1 MQKINFLPQVKL
13 WNAAEFASRPIW
25 DTSLVGGNLTYDANA
40 NRFAVTLLNDK
51 TQDPEWRYLLTTDS
65 SVDNGVTGI
74 RLYNGP
80 SAFVDKFAT
89 DNGLIDVIVGSPYN
103 DSTNPLA
110 TMADV
115 QAAVE
120 GSSILGLNMDSSHIH
135 IDASYLHLKSDS
147 SHPYFD
153 GGDEPNSK
161 VNPLAT
167 VETVEALRIDV
178 SSAISDISNAISGL
192 GDLFKLEAVYDASF
206 IEEHPTII
214 NFGDLLN
221 YLAGRTPNPLDNY
234 ERGSVLI
241 FGDEEWVLINDQ
253 NPASANSWE
262 LLGTIG
268 APDAYVTS
276 FGGQTGAIT
285 LSNSFFMNGKQLN
298 LETASDTSLGGVM
311 TGHSTGLENSNYI
324 FDLKVGGKAVS
335 DASRGYVS
343 IPIVTGAAA
352 DASYGLVPNTALS
365 GSTHIYTVTLDPST
379 LSNVGVSYNQI
390 KSVNI
395 THSIGT
401 DNLIISVYKVR
412 AGVERSGRQLVY
424 VDEIISG
431 HSSILVDFGSADAF
445 IGCQDEKN
453 GGYLGYVVVIAAS
466 ASAIDLNDDS
476 GTSFSANVN
485 SFTTNTEPGN

>member
-40 NRFAVTLLNDK
+40 NRFAVTLLNEK
-51 TQDPEWRYLLTTDS
+51 THEPEWRYLLTTDS

-80 SAFVDKFAT
+80 TAFVDKFAS
-89 DNGLIDVIVGSPYN
+89 DNGLIEILVGSPYN
-103 DSTNPLA
+103 DSSNPLA

-115 QAAVE
+115 QSAVE

-153 GGDEPNSK
+153 GGDESGSK

-167 VETVEALRIDV
+167 VGTVEAVKDELNG
-178 SSAISDISNAISGL
+178 AISDISNAISSL

-214 NFGDLLN
+214 NFSELLN
-221 YLAGRTPNPLDNY
+221 YLREQSPNPLNDY
-234 ERGSVLI
+234 EKGSVLI

-262 LLGTIG
+262 LLGTIS

-285 LSNSFFMNGKQLN
+285 ISNSFFMNGKQLN

-324 FDLKVGGKAVS
+324 FDLKVGGKAVA

-343 IPIVTGAAA
+343 IPIVTGAAG

-379 LSNVGVSYNQI
+379 LSNVGVAYNQI
-390 KSVNI
+390 KSVKI
-395 THSIGT
+395 DHTIGT
-401 DNLIISVYKVR
+401 DDLVINVYKSR
-412 AGVERSGRQLVY
+412 TGTSQRNGRQLVY

-431 HSSILVDFGSADAF
+431 PTSILVDFGSAEAF
-445 IGCQDEKN
+445 IGCQDRVN
-453 GGYLGYVVVIAAS
+453 NDGDYLGYVVVIAAS
-466 ASAIDLNDDS
+466 TSAVDLNGDA
-476 GTSFSANVN
+476 GTSFTA
-485 SFTTNTEPGN
+485 NTEAE

>member
-13 WNAAEFASRPIW
+13 WNAAEFASRPVW

-51 TQDPEWRYLLTTDS
+51 TQVPEWRYLLTTDS

-80 SAFVDKFAT
+80 TAFVDKFAG
-89 DNGLIDVIVGSPYN
+89 DNGLIEVLVGSPY
-103 DSTNPLA
+103 SESGEPNPLA

-115 QAAVE
+115 KAAFE
-120 GSSILGLNMDSSHIH
+120 GASILGLNMDSSHIH
-135 IDASYLHLKSDS
+135 SDSSFLHLKSDF

-153 GGDEPNSK
+153 GGDGPTDE

-167 VETVEALRIDV
+167 VETVDALRQDV
-178 SSAISDISNAISGL
+178 SNAISDISTAISSL
-192 GDLFKLEAVYDASF
+192 GDLFKLEDVFDASF
-206 IEEHPTII
+206 IEQHSLS

-221 YLAGRTPNPLDNY
+221 YLNTQSPSPLSDY

-241 FGDEEWVLINDQ
+241 YGNEEWVLINDQ

-262 LLGTIG
+262 LLGTISS
-268 APDAYVTS
+268 PDAYVTS

-311 TGHSTGLENSNYI
+311 TGHSTGLDGSNYI
-324 FDLKVGGKAVS
+324 FDLKVGGKAAA

-343 IPIVTGAAA
+343 IPIVTGATT

-379 LSNVGVSYNQI
+379 LSDVGVIYRQI
-390 KSVNI
+390 KSVKI
-395 THSIGT
+395 THTIGT
-401 DNLIISVYKVR
+401 DDLVISVYKVR
-412 AGVERSGRQLVY
+412 AGNGERNGRQLVY

-431 HSSILVDFGSADAF
+431 PNSILVDFGSADAF
-445 IGCQDEKN
+445 IGCQDEKS
-453 GGYLGYVVVIAAS
+453 GQYLGYIVVIAAS

-476 GTSFSANVN
+476 GTSFTANA
-485 SFTTNTEPGN
+485 EAD

>member
-51 TQDPEWRYLLTTDS
+51 TQNPEWRYLLTTDS

-80 SAFVDKFAT
+80 TAFVDKFAG
-89 DNGLIDVIVGSPYN
+89 DNGLIEVLVGSPY
-103 DSTNPLA
+103 SEGGEPNPLA

-115 QAAVE
+115 KAAFE
-120 GSSILGLNMDSSHIH
+120 GASILGLNMDSSHIH
-135 IDASYLHLKSDS
+135 SDSSFLHLKSDS
-147 SHPYFD
+147 SNPYFD
-153 GGDEPNSK
+153 GGDEPGSK

-167 VETVEALRIDV
+167 VATVEAVKTELNN
-178 SSAISDISNAISGL
+178 AISDISNAISSL
-192 GDLFKLEAVYDASF
+192 GDLFKLEAIYDASF
-206 IEEHPTII
+206 IEQHPTIT
-214 NFGDLLN
+214 NFGELLN
-221 YLAGRTPNPLDNY
+221 YLREQTPNPLTDY

-241 FGDEEWVLINDQ
+241 FGDEEWVLIDDS

-335 DASRGYVS
+335 DVSRGYVS
-343 IPIVTGAAA
+343 IPIVTGAAT
-352 DASYGLVPNTALS
+352 DASYGLVPNAALS
-365 GSTHIYTVTLDPST
+365 GSTHIYTITLDPST
-379 LSNVGVSYNQI
+379 LSNVGVAYNQI
-390 KSVNI
+390 KSVKI
-395 THSIGT
+395 THTLGT
-401 DNLIISVYKVR
+401 ADLVISVYKVR
-412 AGVERSGRQLVY
+412 AGSAERNGRQLVY

-431 HSSILVDFGSADAF
+431 PTSILVDFGSAEAF
-445 IGCQDEKN
+445 IGCQDRLNNN
-453 GGYLGYVVVIAAS
+453 GNYLGYVVVIAAS
-466 ASAIDLNDDS
+466 TSAVDLNGDA
-476 GTSFSANVN
+476 GTSFTANAEAE
-485 SFTTNTEPGN
+485 SD